1 MPITTTM
8 ATKMTFK
15 KIRFVTD
22 STCDL
27 PADIIQKYSIG
38 VIPTFVNYGDKSVA
52 DDGLELIREEF
63 YRNLPNMNPFPTTSA
78 MPPALAEGTIMD
90 TFADCDHLFLI
101 SVASKLS
108 GVYNIMRL
116 CATKLPPER
125 VTLMDSKSVTLGLGF
140 QVLAGAETAAKTG
153 DVAQVKAAV
162 ESVRSRARVYAA
174 LETME
179 FLRRSGRV
187 GWAAASLGALL
198 QIKPLLEVFD
208 GDVKSGSRVRT
219 FGRAVEELIKIAH
232 ENAPLERLAVL
243 YISDQADA
251 EKLRERLNDVAP
263 PDTWVVSVTPTI
275 GSHVGTGGLG
285 IVTVSK
291 A

>member
-1 MPITTTM
+1 
-8 ATKMTFK
+8 MTIK

-27 PADIIQKYSIG
+27 PPDIVQKYGIG
-38 VIPTFVNYGDKSVA
+38 VIPTFVNYGDKSIA
-52 DDGLELIREEF
+52 DDGLELVRAQF
-63 YRNLPNMNPFPTTSA
+63 YRDLPHMSPFPTTSA
-78 MPPALAEGTIMD
+78 MPPALAEQIIHR
-90 TFADCDHLFLI
+90 TFEDSDHLFLI

-125 VTLMDSKSVTLGLGF
+125 YTLIDSKSVTLGLGF
-140 QVLAGAETAAKTG
+140 QVLAGAEAAEKTG
-153 DVAQVKAAV
+153 DVEQVKAAV
-162 ESVRSRARVYAA
+162 EHVRERARVYAA

-187 GWAAASLGALL
+187 GWAAASIGALL
-198 QIKPLLEVFD
+198 QIKPMLEVFD

-232 ENAPLERLAVL
+232 ERAPLERFAVL
-243 YISDQADA
+243 YISDHAEA
-251 EKLRERLNDVAP
+251 EKLRERLADIAP
-263 PDTWVVSVTPTI
+263 PDTLVVSVTPTI
-275 GSHVGTGGLG
+275 GVHVGTGGLG
-285 IVTVSK
+285 LVTVSK
-291 A
+291 